1 MIDKQAIFIEGIFIM
16 VEKSYIIEK
25 LVQLARLSLSG
36 KTRDVQL
43 FIKRLARDLHGE
55 SPEATDRLIAIL
67 QELPSQTSPFRNEA
81 VSAVPVDRDSRLQ
94 LMRIENPVVL
104 DIDPIWPESIYLT
117 LKQVVNERKHNSD
130 LLKAGLSA
138 TRTLLFTGKPGLG
151 KTLAARWVAQKMDL
165 PLLVLDLSAV
175 MSSFLG
181 RTGSNLRGVFDYAKG
196 MPCVLFLDELDAIAK
211 RRDDSTEIGELK
223 RLVTVLLQ
231 EIDNWDD
238 TGLLI
243 AATNHEK
250 LLDPA
255 IWRRFDIT
263 IEFPI
268 PDITET
274 KAAVELYLN
283 DSLPSNQM
291 LSKILTNIL
300 HGKSYSDIEREIKKI
315 RRQAITMETSIDS
328 VIENWL
334 KSNIEHLKLQ
344 DKHDLALS
352 LINSGFSQR
361 HVSDLTNVSRD
372 TIRKKISTFSKK
384 TRGIDEQ

>member
-16 VEKSYIIEK
+16 VENSYIIEK